1 MVQYADDYNIQQ
13 LANTCSKGMPF
24 MDAESVKNFEFIDR
38 KLINVDLAM
47 GFLSEENRLTRQ
59 QLILQTQV
67 QFAQAMMQIP
77 PEVPEMFIKVR
88 RPYEDTLRVL
98 GVKDVDAYLPTLEE
112 AAKIA
117 QAQAAKG
124 PGMEEQE
131 TQSKVQLNQAKVQ
144 ETAANTFL
152 LQKKAEDI
160 DMDNMFEAMAAKQG
174 NLKAVQVD

>member
-1 MVQYADDYNIQQ
+1 
-13 LANTCSKGMPF
+13 
-24 MDAESVKNFEFIDR
+24 
-38 KLINVDLAM
+38 
-47 GFLSEENRLTRQ
+47 
-59 QLILQTQV
+59 
-67 QFAQAMMQIP
+67 
-77 PEVPEMFIKVR
+77 
-88 RPYEDTLRVL
+88 
-98 GVKDVDAYLPTLEE
+98 LEE

-117 QAQAAKG
+117 QAVAAKG